1 MTLYTDG
8 DTTATEPEILS
19 AASAIMQGRRKNT
32 RNAGRKPA
40 LGKADAAAARAMLE
54 SGVRSINR
62 VARRYGVAWATI
74 RRLK

>member
-54 SGVRSINR
+54 SGVSINR